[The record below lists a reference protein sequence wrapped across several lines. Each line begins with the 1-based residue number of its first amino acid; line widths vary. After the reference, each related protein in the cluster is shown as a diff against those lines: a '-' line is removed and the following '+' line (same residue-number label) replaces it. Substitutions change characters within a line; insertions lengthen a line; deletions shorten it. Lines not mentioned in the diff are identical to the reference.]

1 MNKNLLTLLFILF
14 AGVSAFAQPDD
25 LLNELN
31 DLTKDEPKKPNYT
44 FATFKGVR
52 LINGQSV
59 EAPAK
64 GELLYMLQHRFG
76 TVENGFYDMFGMDRA
91 TMRMGLEYTLPFDFV
106 TIGYG
111 RSTYHKTYDGFIKAK
126 IFRQQSGAKNFPVT
140 ISWVSDMAVRSEKFA
155 NTDRKNYFSSRIA
168 YMHQLL
174 IARKFSSSF
183 SMQISPTLIHK
194 NLVKTIDE
202 QNTFFSMGVGGR
214 IKLTRRVSLNLEYF
228 GFLPGQN
235 IPKIGGSQKVHNTVA
250 VGFDIETGGHVF
262 QLQFTNALAMYDG
275 GYITETGSDFFSPK
289 GTGFG
294 FGFNLTRT
302 FSFKKRTE

>member
-1 MNKNLLTLLFILF
+1 MKRKLLTLIFSFF
-14 AGVSAFAQPDD
+14 AGIAAFAQPDD

-31 DLTKDEPKKPNYT
+31 DLTKNEPQKPDYT

-111 RSTYHKTYDGFIKAK
+111 RSTYGKTYDGFIKAK
-126 IFRQQSGAKNFPVT
+126 LFRQQSGSKNFPVT
-140 ISWVSDMAVRSEKFA
+140 ISWVSDMAVRSQKFA
-155 NTDRKNYFSSRIA
+155 NLDRKNYFTSRIA

-183 SMQISPTLIHK
+183 SMQLSPTLIHK
-194 NLVKTIDE
+194 NLVSTVDE
-202 QNTFFSMGVGGR
+202 QNTFFSMGIGGR
-214 IKLTRRVSLNLEYF
+214 VKLTRRLSLNVEYF

-235 IPKIGGSQKVHNTVA
+235 IPKIGGQQKVHNTFA

-275 GYITETGSDFFSPK
+275 GYITETASDFFSPK

-302 FSFKKRTE
+302 FSFKKKTD